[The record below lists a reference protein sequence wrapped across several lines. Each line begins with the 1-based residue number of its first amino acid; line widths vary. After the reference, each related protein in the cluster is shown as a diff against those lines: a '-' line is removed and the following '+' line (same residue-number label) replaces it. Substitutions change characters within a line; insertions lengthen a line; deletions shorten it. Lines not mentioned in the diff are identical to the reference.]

1 MGLRGVRE
9 EAWNEDAR
17 SELLALWQVRCVS
30 YEQECYRGQ
39 GLRSLSPVVRC
50 RGQEKNKEQK
60 MSKKIRPGQTPE
72 TDAVVRRWVDSDELS
87 VKLTMK
93 CMELETRLQE
103 ALTELDEQSRL
114 LGMSGS
120 REASLNTKIFE
131 LERRILRLEATINK

>member
-1 MGLRGVRE
+1 
-9 EAWNEDAR
+9 
-17 SELLALWQVRCVS
+17 
-30 YEQECYRGQ
+30 
-39 GLRSLSPVVRC
+39 
-50 RGQEKNKEQK
+50 

-93 CMELETRLQE
+93 CMELELRLKE
-103 ALTELDEQSRL
+103 ALTEIDEQARL
-114 LGMSGS
+114 VGMGGS